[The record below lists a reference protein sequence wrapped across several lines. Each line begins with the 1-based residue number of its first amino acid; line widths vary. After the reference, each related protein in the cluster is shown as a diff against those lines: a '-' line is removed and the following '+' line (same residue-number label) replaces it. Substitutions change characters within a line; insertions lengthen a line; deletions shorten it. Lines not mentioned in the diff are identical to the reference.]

1 MKKIKEMVGYP
12 GSGKSFILN
21 KISEKNKKI
30 CTLEN
35 IIFKDFLN
43 KKILSKIYLFYISLF
58 LKKNTINYIKTKVL
72 NHYKNWF
79 NRNIFYDL
87 NTELKIQNSVF
98 LKKHAKLNRIFS
110 SLVKDTIHS
119 DLEKKKIIKNFN
131 TYGSSYSYYLKHKNI
146 DKIVINDEEF
156 YQKIFLNYN
165 KKKKN
170 KIIKNI
176 KIYLNNIPRDIEI
189 INISTSIEKSIYQ
202 CEKRARYFSYKKN
215 SMFLKNFFPEINK
228 IIRNYCK
235 RKKIKY
241 YKLSSEYQKIY
252 LK

>member
-98 LKKHAKLNRIFS
+98 KK
-110 SLVKDTIHS
+110 T
-119 DLEKKKIIKNFN
+119 
-131 TYGSSYSYYLKHKNI
+131 
-146 DKIVINDEEF
+146 
-156 YQKIFLNYN
+156 
-165 KKKKN
+165 
-170 KIIKNI
+170 
-176 KIYLNNIPRDIEI
+176 
-189 INISTSIEKSIYQ
+189 
-202 CEKRARYFSYKKN
+202 
-215 SMFLKNFFPEINK
+215 
-228 IIRNYCK
+228 CK
-235 RKKIKY
+235 T
-241 YKLSSEYQKIY
+241 
-252 LK
+252 